1 MRDFVA
7 PLFGRT
13 DRLTATKPRA
23 AVAPTHEYQNLDI
36 GRLIM
41 PATGI
46 HSDGSPDRP
55 RGQINKGKETHVVNG
70 QAPRGNSARH
80 QAARMPRRH
89 RQQRWFQPPQR
100 GIRLD
105 HNIIRCPNQ
114 VYHAVALQAKAI
126 HDASTAGGAS
136 NDVAETVNV
145 AAAC

>member
-1 MRDFVA
+1 MS
-7 PLFGRT
+7 L
-13 DRLTATKPRA
+13 
-23 AVAPTHEYQNLDI
+23 
-36 GRLIM
+36 M
-41 PATGI
+41 
-46 HSDGSPDRP
+46 
-55 RGQINKGKETHVVNG
+55 
-70 QAPRGNSARH
+70 ARH
-80 QAARMPRRH
+80 PEAIRLGTRR
-89 RQQRWFQPPQR
+89 RGCRGATDNSGGSSRPQR